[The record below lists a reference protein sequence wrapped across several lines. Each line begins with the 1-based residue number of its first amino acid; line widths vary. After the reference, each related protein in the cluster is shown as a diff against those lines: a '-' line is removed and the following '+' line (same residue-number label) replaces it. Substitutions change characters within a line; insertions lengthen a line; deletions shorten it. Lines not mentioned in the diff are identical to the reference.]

1 MTAAPARRV
10 LDWIVRPVREAPATA
25 LSLLLLTVLAF
36 AQRPGQVTFDTKLD
50 LAANPLHFMARALHL
65 WNPEATSGELQNQ
78 AYGYLFPMG
87 PFFGAGQLLGVPPWI
102 TQRLWCAVLFCAAFY
117 GLLRLARA
125 FAIGTE
131 PTRYAAALGYALAPR
146 MLTEIGALSSEVL
159 SAAMLPWV
167 LLPLVQVKRI
177 GSPRRAA
184 ALSALAVLGMG
195 GINAAVV
202 LLALVLPGVWLLT
215 RRWDAAHLRLVGWWC
230 VCVIGVCLWW
240 IVPLLL
246 LGQYSLP
253 FLDYIESSTTTT
265 AVASLFQAVR
275 GTNQW
280 VAYIVQGD
288 PWWPA
293 GWLLIDHPALMAL
306 TAVVAL
312 VGLAGLA
319 GNLLPERRFL
329 VLGFLAGLTL
339 LTMGYVGS
347 LDSPLSEQVRD
358 LLDGPLAPFRNVHKL
373 EPVLRLPLMLGF
385 AHGVDAWITRL
396 HTAARHRRPGLRL
409 RPMVFVPVFALV
421 LGAAAPAWTGLLRPG
436 PGWSDLPPH
445 WRAAATWLADRDALA
460 RTLVVPGSGF
470 GQYDWGRTVDEPLQS
485 LAGAPWAVRH
495 QIPLGSIGNIRMMD
509 TVETVLA
516 GGRGSAG
523 LADFLARSGFRH
535 LLLRNDIDRTQTD
548 APPVAVLRRALA
560 GSPGITRVATFGSTD
575 AVGRAAGSPVDDAA
589 GPLPAVEVYEVD
601 RPVPAAS
608 AVLTADVPTV
618 SGGPESLLPLLEQR
632 VVERD
637 RPVVLAGDR
646 PDADV
651 GATGDRWIV
660 TDGLRRRERDIG
672 RVRDNLSQTMTA
684 AESGRQGRV
693 ALDLLPFGGRRH
705 QTVATYQGLREVSAS
720 TAASFV
726 DNLAPADPSHL
737 PFAAVDGDAG
747 TAWHSAA
754 LAGPV
759 GQWLQLDLDTPREV
773 QQVSLAFVDDLGV
786 GWPVTRFRIS
796 TDRGSVDHDVAAG
809 LGAQTYYTLPGATS
823 TIRIT
828 VLAVAGNRLDGAV
841 GIRELTVPD
850 VTPHRALR
858 VPTDLP
864 ATGTGP
870 VSWSFS
876 RGAGDRPACFPAEA
890 PEPNPRAVPAG
901 SDGVPPG
908 SDAVPVARSTTG
920 VRPAGSVVRCD
931 RFLARVG
938 EEPLGVDR
946 VFRSSTAGT
955 YRLTVTA
962 LARPGGAVTL
972 AGASV
977 TAGASSYLAGD
988 PSVAPYA
995 AVDGD
1000 PGTAWLAGTGD
1011 LRPTLTLRW
1020 QGQRRIDRL
1029 RLRPADL
1036 PIGSPPTRVEVRAGG
1051 RTQLVP
1057 VAPDGLVR
1065 FAAVRTDRVEIVV
1078 REDTDRVADRRGNG
1092 WTATAG
1098 IAEVEIPGLAIRPL
1112 PAGTRISAPC
1122 GTGPAVELDGF
1133 RYDTAVTG
1141 TLGDVA
1147 AGRPMP
1153 VTLCGETGAVM
1164 DLPAGGHRLA
1174 SSPSRGYVVQ
1184 DVTLRPAG
1192 PAVAAPR
1199 HRDVSVLD
1207 WAPTQRRVRV
1217 AGGESALLVV
1227 PENANA
1233 GWTATLDGREL
1244 PATRVD
1250 GWQQAWV
1257 LPAGPG
1263 GEVRLEFAPDRA
1275 YRGGLAVGALT
1286 ALGVLVLAAWPARRR
1301 PEDASS
1307 LPAESA
1313 PWFVGTLLV
1322 VLLAA
1327 LGGVLPVA
1335 IVLAAML
1342 LRQLARRA
1350 LPVVVFGGLT
1360 VATVVAVAGRLRG
1373 HGQEWAYGTW
1383 VQAAML
1389 VAIGAVVAA
1398 VVPVP
1403 GAVPATPGPA
1413 APTDPTA
1420 SGTALPDDA
1429 GVSGTPQTGDGAGA
1443 PDAPRAD
1450 ASDAWLSGAG
1460 APGAPPFD
1468 VGGGT
1473 PGGPAMGDGG
1483 AGATVPADGDRPT
1496 AGEDEDGTV
1505 VR

>member
-10 LDWIVRPVREAPATA
+10 LDRIVRPVREAPATA

-87 PFFGAGQLLGVPPWI
+87 PFFGAGQLLGMPPWI

-230 VCVIGVCLWW
+230 VCVVGVCLWW

-396 HTAARHRRPGLRL
+396 HTAARRRRPGLRL
-409 RPMVFVPVFALV
+409 RPVVFVPVLALV

-470 GQYDWGRTVDEPLQS
+470 GQYDWGRTIDEPLQS

-535 LLLRNDIDRTQTD
+535 LLLRNDIDRTQID

-575 AVGRAAGSPVDDAA
+575 AVGRAAGSPVDDDA
-589 GPLPAVEVYEVD
+589 GPLPAVEVFEVE

-651 GATGDRWIV
+651 GATGEEWIV

-726 DNLAPADPSHL
+726 DNLTPADPSHL

-828 VLAVAGNRLDGAV
+828 VLAVADNRLDGGV
-841 GIRELTVPD
+841 GIRELSVPD

-864 ATGTGP
+864 GTGTGP

-876 RGAGDRPACFPAEA
+876 RGAGDRPACFPADA
-890 PEPNPRAVPAG
+890 PEGDPRAVPAG
-901 SDGVPPG
+901 SD
-908 SDAVPVARSTTG
+908 AVPADSEVVPVTRATTG
-920 VRPAGSVVRCD
+920 VRPAGTVVRCD

-962 LARPGGAVTL
+962 VARPGGAVTL

-1078 REDTDRVADRRGNG
+1078 REATDRVADRRGNG

-1098 IAEVEIPGLAIRPL
+1098 IAEVEIPGLTIRPL

-1141 TLGDVA
+1141 TLGDVV

-1153 VTLCGETGAVM
+1153 VTLCGETGAVT

-1217 AGGESALLVV
+1217 AAGESALLVV

-1257 LPAGPG
+1257 LPAGAG

-1286 ALGVLVLAAWPARRR
+1286 ALGVLLLAAWPARRR

-1403 GAVPATPGPA
+1403 GAVPATPGPP
-1413 APTDPTA
+1413 APTDP
-1420 SGTALPDDA
+1420 
-1429 GVSGTPQTGDGAGA
+1429 
-1443 PDAPRAD
+1443 
-1450 ASDAWLSGAG
+1450 
-1460 APGAPPFD
+1460 D
-1468 VGGGT
+1468 VRGGT
-1473 PGGPAMGDGG
+1473 PGGSATGDDG

>member
-1 MTAAPARRV
+1 MPAVTTVPSRGVARV
-10 LDWIVRPVREAPATA
+10 LRPVREAPATA
-25 LSLLLLTVLAF
+25 LCLLLLTAVSF

-50 LAANPLHFMARALHL
+50 LAANPVHFLARALHL

-87 PFFGAGQLLGVPPWI
+87 PFFAVGQLLGVPPWI
-102 TQRLWCAVLFCAAFY
+102 TQRLWCALLFCAAFY
-117 GLLRLARA
+117 GLLLLARTMR
-125 FAIGTE
+125 IGTE

-159 SAAMLPWV
+159 SAALLPWV
-167 LLPLVQVKRI
+167 LLPLVRVHRI

-230 VCVIGVCLWW
+230 LCVVGVCLWW

-246 LGQYSLP
+246 LGEYSLP
-253 FLDYIESSTTTT
+253 FLNYIESSTTTT

-293 GWLLIDHPALMAL
+293 GWLLIDHPVLMAL

-385 AHGVDAWITRL
+385 AHGVDAWATRL
-396 HTAARHRRPGLRL
+396 HTAARRRRPGLRL
-409 RPMVFVPVFALV
+409 RPLVFVPVFLLV
-421 LGAAAPAWTGLLRPG
+421 VGAAAPAWTGLLRPG

-495 QIPLGSIGNIRMMD
+495 QIPLGSAGNTRMMD
-509 TVETVLA
+509 TVETVLS

-535 LLLRNDIDRTQTD
+535 LLLRNDIDRTQVD
-548 APPVAVLRRALA
+548 APPVAVLRRALN
-560 GSPGITRVATFGSTD
+560 GSPGIARVATFGTTG
-575 AVGRAAGSPVDDAA
+575 AVGRTPGSPVDDGD
-589 GPLPAVEVYEVD
+589 GPLPAIEVYEVQ
-601 RPVPAAS
+601 RSVPAAS
-608 AVLTADVPTV
+608 AVLTADVPTI
-618 SGGPESLLPLLEQR
+618 SGGPESLLPLLEQGMVR
-632 VVERD
+632 QD
-637 RPVVLAGDR
+637 QPVVLAGDR
-646 PDADV
+646 PDTGSEAAD
-651 GATGDRWIV
+651 GRWIV

-672 RVRDNLSQTMTA
+672 RVRDNLSQTLTA
-684 AESGRQGRV
+684 TEAGRQGRV
-693 ALDLLPFGGRRH
+693 ALDLLPFSGQKH
-705 QTVATYQGLREVSAS
+705 QTVATYQGIRDVTAS

-726 DNLAPADPSHL
+726 DNLAAADPSHL

-747 TAWHSAA
+747 TSWHSAP
-754 LAGPV
+754 LTGPV
-759 GQWLQLDLDTPREV
+759 GQWLQLDLDTPRQVE
-773 QQVSLAFVDDLGV
+773 QVSLSFVDDLGV

-809 LGAQTYYTLPGATS
+809 LGAQTYYTLPGVTS
-823 TIRIT
+823 TIRVT
-828 VLAVAGNRLDGAV
+828 VLGVAGGRLDGGV
-841 GIRELTVPD
+841 GIRELGVSGT
-850 VTPHRALR
+850 TPHRALR

-864 ATGTGP
+864 ALTGP

-876 RGAGDRPACFPAEA
+876 RGSAGRPACFPAA
-890 PEPNPRAVPAG
+890 A
-901 SDGVPPG
+901 PG
-908 SDAVPVARSTTG
+908 SDAVPSADADPATGSGSTT
-920 VRPAGSVVRCD
+920 AGPGIRTAGTVIRCD

-946 VFRSSTAGT
+946 LFRSAAPGP

-962 LARPGGAVTL
+962 VARPGGVLAL
-972 AGASV
+972 AGARV
-977 TAGASSYLAGD
+977 TADASSYLAGD
-988 PSVAPYA
+988 ASVAPWA

-1000 PGTAWLAGTGD
+1000 PGTAWLADTGD
-1011 LRPTLTLRW
+1011 LRPTITLSW
-1020 QGQRRIDRL
+1020 HGKRRIDQL
-1029 RLRPADL
+1029 RLHPADL
-1036 PIGSPPTRVEVRAGG
+1036 PVGSRPERVEVRAGG
-1051 RTQLVP
+1051 RVQLVP
-1057 VAPDGLVR
+1057 VGADGLVR
-1065 FAAVRTDRVEIVV
+1065 LAAVHTDRLEISV
-1078 REDTDRVADRRGNG
+1078 REVVDRVADRRSNG
-1092 WTATAG
+1092 WTATVG
-1098 IAEVEIPGLAIRPL
+1098 IAEVEVPGLHGLLRPL
-1112 PAGTRISAPC
+1112 PAHTRIAAPC
-1122 GTGPAVELDGF
+1122 GAGPAVELDGF
-1133 RYDTAVTG
+1133 RYETAVTG
-1141 TLGDVA
+1141 TLRDAVA
-1147 AGRPMP
+1147 GTPMA
-1153 VTLCGETGAVM
+1153 VTLCGEAGAVV

-1174 SSPSRGYVVQ
+1174 TSPSRGFLAQ

-1192 PAVAAPR
+1192 AAAATPR

-1207 WAPTQRRVRV
+1207 WAPADRRLRV
-1217 AGGESALLVV
+1217 GAGEGALLVV

-1233 GWTATLDGREL
+1233 GWTATMDGRTL
-1244 PATRVD
+1244 PTTRVD

-1257 LPAGPG
+1257 LPAGAG
-1263 GEVRLEFAPDRA
+1263 GEVRLRFAPDRA
-1275 YRGGLAVGALT
+1275 YRGGLAAGALS
-1286 ALGVLVLAAWPARRR
+1286 VLVVLLLAAWPVRRR
-1301 PEDASS
+1301 AADGSQV
-1307 LPAESA
+1307 PAEGA
-1313 PWFVGTLLV
+1313 PWLIGTLLV

-1360 VATVVAVAGRLRG
+1360 LATVTAVAGRLRG
-1373 HGQEWAYGTW
+1373 QGQEWAYGTW

-1403 GAVPATPGPA
+1403 GAPSTQDAGP
-1413 APTDPTA
+1413 P
-1420 SGTALPDDA
+1420 LDDA
-1429 GVSGTPQTGDGAGA
+1429 GGPVGDAA
-1443 PDAPRAD
+1443 PARVT
-1450 ASDAWLSGAG
+1450 
-1460 APGAPPFD
+1460 APGIGDPP
-1468 VGGGT
+1468 V
-1473 PGGPAMGDGG
+1473 
-1483 AGATVPADGDRPT
+1483 

>member
-1 MTAAPARRV
+1 MTTTLPVRV
-10 LDWIVRPVREAPATA
+10 ASRLARPVREAPATA
-25 LSLLLLTVLAF
+25 LCLLLLTAVAF
-36 AQRPGQVTFDTKLD
+36 AQRPGQITFDTKLD
-50 LAANPLHFMARALHL
+50 LAANPVHFLARALHL

-87 PFFGAGQLLGVPPWI
+87 PFFAAGQLLGVPPWI
-102 TQRLWCAVLFCAAFY
+102 TQRLWCALLFCAAFY
-117 GLLRLARA
+117 GLLLLARTMR
-125 FAIGTE
+125 IGTE

-146 MLTEIGALSSEVL
+146 MLTEIGALSSEIL

-167 LLPLVQVKRI
+167 LLPLVRVNRI

-202 LLALVLPGVWLLT
+202 LLALVLPGVWLLS
-215 RRWDAAHLRLVGWWC
+215 RRWDRQHRRLVAWWC
-230 VCVIGVCLWW
+230 LCVVGVCLWW

-293 GWLLIDHPALMAL
+293 GWLLIDHPVLMAL

-329 VLGFLAGLTL
+329 VLGFLTGLTL

-347 LDSPLSEQVRD
+347 LDSPLSGLVRD

-385 AHGVDAWITRL
+385 AHGVDAWVTRL
-396 HTAARHRRPGLRL
+396 HTATRRRRPGLRL
-409 RPMVFVPVFALV
+409 RPVVFVPVFLLV
-421 LGAAAPAWTGLLRPG
+421 VGAAAPAWTGLLRPG

-445 WRAAATWLADRDALA
+445 WRAAATYLADRDALA

-495 QIPLGSIGNIRMMD
+495 QIPLGSAGNTRMMD

-516 GGRGSAG
+516 NGRGSAG

-535 LLLRNDIDRTQTD
+535 LLLRNDIDRTQVD

-560 GSPGITRVATFGSTD
+560 GSPGIARVATFGTTG
-575 AVGRAAGSPVDDAA
+575 AVERAPGSPVDDDA
-589 GPLPAVEVYEVD
+589 GPLPAVEIYEVD
-601 RPVPAAS
+601 RAVPLAS

-618 SGGPESLLPLLEQR
+618 SGGPESLLPLLEQGL
-632 VVERD
+632 VERD

-646 PDADV
+646 PDDATV
-651 GATGDRWIV
+651 EATGDRWIV

-672 RVRDNLSQTMTA
+672 RVRDNLSQTLTA
-684 AESGRQGRV
+684 AEASRQGRV
-693 ALDLLPFGGRRH
+693 ALDLLPFSGRRH
-705 QTVATYQGLREVSAS
+705 QTLATYQGIREVTAS

-747 TAWHSAA
+747 TSWRSAP

-773 QQVSLAFVDDLGV
+773 QRVSLSFVDDLGV

-796 TDRGSVDHDVAAG
+796 TDRGAVDHDVAPG

-823 TIRIT
+823 KVRIT
-828 VLAVAGNRLDGAV
+828 VLAVAGGRLDGGV
-841 GIRELTVPD
+841 GVRELSLPEI
-850 VTPHRALR
+850 TPRRALR

-864 ATGTGP
+864 TAVTGP

-876 RGAGDRPACFPAEA
+876 RGSANRPACFPAPA
-890 PEPNPRAVPAG
+890 PTSPSRSVP
-901 SDGVPPG
+901 VG
-908 SDAVPVARSTTG
+908 SDAGGQNGIRA
-920 VRPAGSVVRCD
+920 AGTVIRCD

-946 VFRSSTAGT
+946 LFRSTSPGT
-955 YRLTVTA
+955 YQLTLTA
-962 LARPGGAVTL
+962 VARPGGAL
-972 AGASV
+972 RPAGTRV
-977 TAGASSYLAGD
+977 TAAASSYLAGD
-988 PSVAPYA
+988 VAVAGWA

-1000 PGTAWLAGTGD
+1000 PGTAWLADVGD
-1011 LRPTLTLRW
+1011 LRPALTLNW
-1020 QGQRRIDRL
+1020 SGQRRIDRL
-1029 RLRPADL
+1029 RLRPAEL
-1036 PIGSPPTRVEVRAGG
+1036 PVGSLPTQVEVRAGG
-1051 RTQLVP
+1051 RTQVVP
-1057 VAPDGLVR
+1057 VGADGLVR
-1065 FAAVRTDRVEIVV
+1065 IAKVRTDRVEIVV
-1078 REDTDRVADRRGNG
+1078 RGTADRIADRRGNG
-1092 WTATAG
+1092 WTATVG
-1098 IAEVEIPGLAIRPL
+1098 IAEVEIPGLAGLIRPVRPDVPL
-1112 PAGTRISAPC
+1112 TAPC
-1122 GTGPAVELDGF
+1122 GAGPMVELDGF

-1141 TLGDVA
+1141 TVA
-1147 AGRPMP
+1147 DAVAGRPMP
-1153 VTLCGETGAVM
+1153 VTLCGDTGAVV

-1174 SSPSRGYVVQ
+1174 TSPSAGFVVQ
-1184 DVTLRPAG
+1184 DATLRPTGATT
-1192 PAVAAPR
+1192 AAPR
-1199 HRDVSVLD
+1199 HREVTVRD

-1217 AGGESALLVV
+1217 GAGERALLVV

-1233 GWTATLDGREL
+1233 GWTATLDGRAL

-1257 LPAGPG
+1257 LPAGAG
-1263 GEVRLEFAPDRA
+1263 GEVRLEFGPDRA
-1275 YRGGLAVGALT
+1275 YRGGLAGGAAA
-1286 ALGVLVLAAWPARRR
+1286 ALGVLVLAAWPLRRR
-1301 PEDASS
+1301 PEDGAAI
-1307 LPAESA
+1307 PAEGP
-1313 PWFVGTLLV
+1313 PWLIGTLLV

-1335 IVLAAML
+1335 IVIAAML
-1342 LRQLARRA
+1342 LRQFARRA
-1350 LPVVVFGGLT
+1350 LPVVVFGGLA
-1360 VATVVAVAGRLRG
+1360 VATVTAVAGRLRG
-1373 HGQEWAYGTW
+1373 LGQEWAYGTW
-1383 VQAAML
+1383 VQAGML

-1403 GAVPATPGPA
+1403 GTPVDAADPPAVDVEPPRAEP
-1413 APTDPTA
+1413 DP
-1420 SGTALPDDA
+1420 SRVDDDPSES
-1429 GVSGTPQTGDGAGA
+1429 VTSPVAGA
-1443 PDAPRAD
+1443 R
-1450 ASDAWLSGAG
+1450 
-1460 APGAPPFD
+1460 PG
-1468 VGGGT
+1468 T
-1473 PGGPAMGDGG
+1473 
-1483 AGATVPADGDRPT
+1483 
-1496 AGEDEDGTV
+1496 GEDEDGTE

>member
-1 MTAAPARRV
+1 MTTTPSRV
-10 LDWIVRPVREAPATA
+10 LARVLRPVREAPATA
-25 LSLLLLTVLAF
+25 LCLLLLTAVSF

-50 LAANPLHFMARALHL
+50 LAANPVHFLARALHL

-87 PFFGAGQLLGVPPWI
+87 PFFAVGQLLGVPPWI
-102 TQRLWCAVLFCAAFY
+102 TQRLWCALLFCAAFY
-117 GLLRLARA
+117 GLLLLARTMR
-125 FAIGTE
+125 IGTE

-159 SAAMLPWV
+159 SAALLPWV
-167 LLPLVQVKRI
+167 LLPLVRVRRI

-230 VCVIGVCLWW
+230 LCVVGVCLWW

-293 GWLLIDHPALMAL
+293 GWLLIDHPLLMAL

-385 AHGVDAWITRL
+385 AHGVDAWATRL
-396 HTAARHRRPGLRL
+396 HTAARRRRPGLRL
-409 RPMVFVPVFALV
+409 RPLVFVPVFLLV

-495 QIPLGSIGNIRMMD
+495 QIPLGSAGNTRMMD
-509 TVETVLA
+509 TVETVLS

-535 LLLRNDIDRTQTD
+535 LLLRNDIDRTQVD
-548 APPVAVLRRALA
+548 APPVAVLRRALN
-560 GSPGITRVATFGSTD
+560 GSPGIARVATFGTTG
-575 AVGRAAGSPVDDAA
+575 AVGRTPGSPVDDGA
-589 GPLPAVEVYEVD
+589 GPLPAIEVYEVQ
-601 RPVPAAS
+601 RSVPAAS
-608 AVLTADVPTV
+608 AVLTVDVPTV
-618 SGGPESLLPLLEQR
+618 SGGPESLLPLLEQGLVR
-632 VVERD
+632 QD
-637 RPVVLAGDR
+637 QPVVLAGDR
-646 PDADV
+646 VDSGPDAAD
-651 GATGDRWIV
+651 GPWIV

-672 RVRDNLSQTMTA
+672 RVRDNLSQTLTA
-684 AESGRQGRV
+684 TEAGRQGRV
-693 ALDLLPFGGRRH
+693 ALDLLPFSGQKH
-705 QTVATYQGLREVSAS
+705 QTVATYQGVRDVTAS

-726 DNLAPADPSHL
+726 DNLAAADPSYL

-747 TAWHSAA
+747 TSWHSAP
-754 LAGPV
+754 LSGPV
-759 GQWLQLDLDTPREV
+759 GQWLQLDLDTPRQV
-773 QQVSLAFVDDLGV
+773 GQVSLSFVDDLGV

-809 LGAQTYYTLPGATS
+809 LGAQTYYTLPGVTS
-823 TIRIT
+823 TIRVT
-828 VLAVAGNRLDGAV
+828 VLAVAGGRLDGGV
-841 GIRELTVPD
+841 GIRELSVPGT
-850 VTPHRALR
+850 TPHRALR

-864 ATGTGP
+864 ARAGP

-876 RGAGDRPACFPAEA
+876 RGSASRPACFPAA
-890 PEPNPRAVPAG
+890 A
-901 SDGVPPG
+901 PG
-908 SDAVPVARSTTG
+908 SDAVPPAESTTG
-920 VRPAGSVVRCD
+920 SGAMTAGPGIRAAGTVVRCD

-946 VFRSSTAGT
+946 LFRSAAPGP

-962 LARPGGAVTL
+962 VARPGGVLAL
-972 AGASV
+972 AGAPV
-977 TAGASSYLAGD
+977 TAEASSYLAGD
-988 PSVAPYA
+988 AAVAPWA

-1000 PGTAWLAGTGD
+1000 PGTAWLADIGD
-1011 LRPTLTLRW
+1011 LRPTITLSW
-1020 QGQRRIDRL
+1020 HGKRRIDQL

-1036 PIGSPPTRVEVRAGG
+1036 PVGSLPKRVEVRAGG
-1051 RTQLVP
+1051 RAQLVP
-1057 VAPDGLVR
+1057 VGADGSVR
-1065 FAAVRTDRVEIVV
+1065 LAAVRTDRLEISV
-1078 REDTDRVADRRGNG
+1078 REAVDRVADRRGNG
-1092 WTATAG
+1092 WTATVG
-1098 IAEVEIPGLAIRPL
+1098 IAEVEVPGLDGLLRPL
-1112 PAGTRISAPC
+1112 PADTRIAAPC
-1122 GTGPAVELDGF
+1122 GAGPAVELDGF
-1133 RYDTAVTG
+1133 RYDTAVAG
-1141 TLGDVA
+1141 TLRDAVA
-1147 AGRPMP
+1147 GTPMA
-1153 VTLCGETGAVM
+1153 VTLCGETGAVV
-1164 DLPAGGHRLA
+1164 DLPAGAHRLA
-1174 SSPSRGYVVQ
+1174 TSPSRGFVAQ
-1184 DVTLRPAG
+1184 AVTLRPAG
-1192 PAVAAPR
+1192 AAAAVPR
-1199 HRDVSVLD
+1199 HRDVAVLD
-1207 WAPTQRRVRV
+1207 WAPADRRVRV
-1217 AGGESALLVV
+1217 GAGEGALLVV

-1233 GWTATLDGREL
+1233 GWTATMDGRTL
-1244 PATRVD
+1244 PKTRVD

-1257 LPAGPG
+1257 LPAGAG
-1263 GEVRLEFAPDRA
+1263 GEVRLSFAPDRA
-1275 YRGGLAVGALT
+1275 YRGGLAAGALS
-1286 ALGVLVLAAWPARRR
+1286 VLVVVLLAAWPVRRR
-1301 PEDASS
+1301 TAAGEQA
-1307 LPAESA
+1307 PAEGA
-1313 PWFVGTLLV
+1313 PWLIGTLLV

-1342 LRQLARRA
+1342 LRQFARRA
-1350 LPVVVFGGLT
+1350 LPVVVFGGLAL
-1360 VATVVAVAGRLRG
+1360 ATVTAVAGRLRG

-1403 GAVPATPGPA
+1403 GVPARV
-1413 APTDPTA
+1413 TA
-1420 SGTALPDDA
+1420 QG
-1429 GVSGTPQTGDGAGA
+1429 TGD
-1443 PDAPRAD
+1443 
-1450 ASDAWLSGAG
+1450 
-1460 APGAPPFD
+1460 PP
-1468 VGGGT
+1468 V
-1473 PGGPAMGDGG
+1473 
-1483 AGATVPADGDRPT
+1483 
-1496 AGEDEDGTV
+1496 AGEDKDGTE

>member
-1 MTAAPARRV
+1 MTASASRRV
-10 LDWIVRPVREAPATA
+10 LDRIVRPVREAPATA
-25 LSLLLLTVLAF
+25 LCLLLLTVAAF

-87 PFFGAGQLLGVPPWI
+87 PFFGAGQLLGLPPWI
-102 TQRLWCAVLFCAAFY
+102 TQRLWCALLFCVAFY

-125 FAIGTE
+125 FGIGTE

-159 SAAMLPWV
+159 AAAMLPWV

-202 LLALVLPGVWLLT
+202 LLALVLPGVWLLS

-230 VCVIGVCLWW
+230 VGVVGVCLWW

-265 AVASLFQAVR
+265 AVASLFEAVR

-347 LDSPLSEQVRD
+347 LDSPLSEQVRA

-385 AHGVDAWITRL
+385 AHGVDAWVARL
-396 HTAARHRRPGLRL
+396 HTAARRRRPGLRL
-409 RPMVFVPVFALV
+409 RPVVFVPVFALV
-421 LGAAAPAWTGLLRPG
+421 LGAAVPAWTGLLRPG

-495 QIPLGSIGNIRMMD
+495 QIPLGSVGNTRMMD

-516 GGRGSAG
+516 GGHGSAG

-535 LLLRNDIDRTQTD
+535 LLLRNDIDRTQVD

-575 AVGRAAGSPVDDAA
+575 AVGRAAGSPVDDDA
-589 GPLPAVEVYEVD
+589 GPLPAVEVYQVD

-618 SGGPESLLPLLEQR
+618 SGGPESLLPLLEQGL
-632 VVERD
+632 VERD

-737 PFAAVDGDAG
+737 PFAAVDGDPD
-747 TAWHSAA
+747 TSWRSAP
-754 LAGPV
+754 LTGPV

-796 TDRGSVDHDVAAG
+796 TDRGSVDHDVAEG
-809 LGAQTYYTLPGATS
+809 LGAQPYYTLPGTTS

-828 VLAVAGNRLDGAV
+828 VLAVAGNRLDGGV
-841 GIRELTVPD
+841 GIREFSVPD
-850 VTPHRALR
+850 VTAHRALR

-876 RGAGDRPACFPAEA
+876 RGAGDRPACFPAAA
-890 PEPNPRAVPAG
+890 PGSGATPAG
-901 SDGVPPG
+901 SDGESAG
-908 SDAVPVARSTTG
+908 ADAVPVAQTTAG
-920 VRPAGSVVRCD
+920 VRPAGTVVRCD

-946 VFRSSTAGT
+946 VFRSTTAGT

-962 LARPGGAVTL
+962 VARPGGAVTP
-972 AGASV
+972 AGAPV

-1011 LRPTLTLRW
+1011 LRPTLTLKW
-1020 QGQRRIDRL
+1020 QGKRRLDRL

-1036 PIGSPPTRVEVRAGG
+1036 PAGSLPTRVEVVAGG

-1057 VAPDGLVR
+1057 VGADGLVR

-1078 REDTDRVADRRGNG
+1078 REATDRVADRRGNG
-1092 WTATAG
+1092 WTATVG

-1112 PAGTRISAPC
+1112 PAGTRIAAPC

-1141 TLGDVA
+1141 TLGDVV

-1164 DLPAGGHRLA
+1164 DLPAGGHRLVT
-1174 SSPSRGYVVQ
+1174 SPSRGYLVR
-1184 DVTLRPAG
+1184 DATLRPTAG
-1192 PAVAAPR
+1192 SAAAPR
-1199 HRDVSVLD
+1199 HRDVAVLD
-1207 WAPTQRRVRV
+1207 WAPTERRVRV

-1233 GWTATLDGREL
+1233 GWTATLDGRAL

-1257 LPAGPG
+1257 LPAGAG

-1275 YRGGLAVGALT
+1275 YRGGLAVGALI
-1286 ALGVLVLAAWPARRR
+1286 ALGVLVLAAWPVRRR
-1301 PEDASS
+1301 PEGGPP

-1313 PWFVGTLLV
+1313 PWFVGALLV

-1403 GAVPATPGPA
+1403 GAVPATDGPGPA
-1413 APTDPTA
+1413 
-1420 SGTALPDDA
+1420 
-1429 GVSGTPQTGDGAGA
+1429 TGD
-1443 PDAPRAD
+1443 DE
-1450 ASDAWLSGAG
+1450 
-1460 APGAPPFD
+1460 
-1468 VGGGT
+1468 
-1473 PGGPAMGDGG
+1473 
-1483 AGATVPADGDRPT
+1483 AGATAPADGDRPT

>member
-10 LDWIVRPVREAPATA
+10 LDRIVRPVRAAPATA

-102 TQRLWCAVLFCAAFY
+102 TQRLWCALLFCAAFY

-396 HTAARHRRPGLRL
+396 HTAARRRRPGLRL
-409 RPMVFVPVFALV
+409 RPVVFVPVFALV

-575 AVGRAAGSPVDDAA
+575 AVGRAAGSPVDDDA

-809 LGAQTYYTLPGATS
+809 LGAQTFYTLPGATS

-828 VLAVAGNRLDGAV
+828 VLAVAGNRLDGGV

-876 RGAGDRPACFPAEA
+876 RGAGDRPACFPADA
-890 PEPNPRAVPAG
+890 PEGDTGA
-901 SDGVPPG
+901 VPPG
-908 SDAVPVARSTTG
+908 SDAVPVARSTTS

-946 VFRSSTAGT
+946 VFRSSAAGT

-962 LARPGGAVTL
+962 VARPGGAVTL

-1051 RTQLVP
+1051 RSQLVP

-1065 FAAVRTDRVEIVV
+1065 FAAVRTDRVEVVV
-1078 REDTDRVADRRGNG
+1078 REATDRVADRRGNG

-1141 TLGDVA
+1141 TLGDVV

-1233 GWTATLDGREL
+1233 GWTATLDGRAL

-1257 LPAGPG
+1257 LPAGAPTGFAANGNG
-1263 GEVRLEFAPDRA
+1263 GA
-1275 YRGGLAVGALT
+1275 GTNGA
-1286 ALGVLVLAAWPARRR
+1286 AA
-1301 PEDASS
+1301 S
-1307 LPAESA
+1307 
-1313 PWFVGTLLV
+1313 
-1322 VLLAA
+1322 
-1327 LGGVLPVA
+1327 
-1335 IVLAAML
+1335 
-1342 LRQLARRA
+1342 
-1350 LPVVVFGGLT
+1350 
-1360 VATVVAVAGRLRG
+1360 
-1373 HGQEWAYGTW
+1373 
-1383 VQAAML
+1383 
-1389 VAIGAVVAA
+1389 
-1398 VVPVP
+1398 
-1403 GAVPATPGPA
+1403 PA
-1413 APTDPTA
+1413 APATGDTTTIPNATLGGTVAGHGIPATNGTAAGPNIPTA
-1420 SGTALPDDA
+1420 SGTAAGPSSPATNGRAAEPGIVAEASLPAGHAVAAAEAGPVTGEARPQAEPEPAEDA
-1429 GVSGTPQTGDGAGA
+1429 RRPTQPAPAPRVGQPAPIDLDLPFTMDQPITAPEPHTAPGTPVVPVASIPQAARGQGESPWAQPPQRSAAAGDAAMRG
-1443 PDAPRAD
+1443 DAAVYGD
-1450 ASDAWLSGAG
+1450 A
-1460 APGAPPFD
+1460 
-1468 VGGGT
+1468 
-1473 PGGPAMGDGG
+1473 AMRGDHGG
-1483 AGATVPADGDRPT
+1483 AAIGD
-1496 AGEDEDGTV
+1496 E
-1505 VR
+1505 